1 MDAKNRAIWELHVR
15 FASGETLTPEEQA
28 ALERW
33 YEEQDQGEASEYTY
47 VQHTID
53 NATLQNQVDILL
65 EKVATTTETIRRL
78 NTENEVLRREV
89 AELRQQVAKQAAL
102 ELA

>member
-1 MDAKNRAIWELHVR
+1 MDANNRAIWELHVR
-15 FASGETLTPEEQA
+15 FATGETLTVEEQA
-28 ALERW
+28 ALECW
-33 YEEQDQGEASEYTY
+33 YEEQDQAEASEHNYI
-47 VQHTID
+47 QHTID

-78 NTENEVLRREV
+78 NMENEVLRREV
-89 AELRQQVAKQAAL
+89 AELRQKLAQQAAL

>member
-1 MDAKNRAIWELHVR
+1 MDANIRAMWELHVR
-15 FASGETLTPEEQA
+15 FASGETLTVEEQA
-28 ALERW
+28 ALDRW
-33 YEEQDQGEASEYTY
+33 YEEQDQAEASEYHY

-53 NATLQNQVDILL
+53 NAALQNQVNALL
-65 EKVATTTETIRRL
+65 DKVATTTETIRRL

-89 AELRQQVAKQAAL
+89 AELRKQVAKQAAL